1 MTVKSSLSSVLCVCY
16 LVKFL
21 QYLIIQ
27 DTLIYPEKLSNLPQ
41 VKSGPRAHALN
52 HCTILCYLKITMAA
66 TIYSLLTFI
75 RHYVSQMTS
84 EGQEP
89 IT

>member
-1 MTVKSSLSSVLCVCY
+1 MIVKSSLSSVLCVCY

-41 VKSGPRAHALN
+41 VK
-52 HCTILCYLKITMAA
+52 
-66 TIYSLLTFI
+66 
-75 RHYVSQMTS
+75 
-84 EGQEP
+84 
-89 IT
+89 